1 MNDTLI
7 QVAIDNL
14 SRDPNQPRKQFE
26 LASIKE
32 LAVSIAAQG
41 IIQPIIIR
49 PNPSKE
55 GHFYIVAGERR
66 YRAAKRAKLTQVPA
80 IVKKDVGVELR
91 SIQLNE
97 NFHREDLSLIEIA
110 EGVQAHIAATLKAT
124 SKKKVTNKELVKE
137 FGNSETY
144 WSRVRKLATAPQQV
158 KDALRSKKLVNINV
172 ASDMTT
178 LNELNENAFRD
189 VWNDYEQGNIN
200 GSLENYV
207 SMQVR
212 MAKQMKEYG
221 FVMPTPNENGV
232 YDKNEPHA
240 MVKEFVEDA
249 IKAEVV
255 VLQVDKSKFA
265 TSYCRDLFTSYQ
277 GSPLSV
283 CTRSAYKT
291 EGEALADTFVQL
303 GQTVVSDIERHA
315 NGSQADVNR
324 FYGAAMKQLVA
335 WINDELKAAGSDITF
350 VMPTKPEKAPTQTTK
365 ESADNPIE
373 TRNDKPLNIEPPV
386 TVSTDEV
393 AQVNLRA
400 EIAELQ
406 KQGSTTENVSEQMTI
421 AVPMKLQPLISRLV
435 SYYYG
440 VSEAMSPEV
449 GLAQIEKSVTAL
461 TGTATNVH

>member
-7 QVAIDNL
+7 QVAIGNL

-32 LAVSIAAQG
+32 LAISIAAQG

-66 YRAAKRAKLTQVPA
+66 YRAAKRAKLTQIPA
-80 IVKKDVGVELR
+80 IVKTDVGAELR

-110 EGVQAHIAATLKAT
+110 EGVEAHIAATLKAT
-124 SKKKVTNKELVKE
+124 GKKKVTNKELVKE

-144 WSRVRKLATAPQQV
+144 WSRVRKMATAPQQV

-221 FVMPTPNENGV
+221 FVMPTPNANGV

-240 MVKEFVEDA
+240 VVKEFAEDA

-265 TSYCRDLFTSYQ
+265 TSYCRELFTSYQ

-303 GQTVVSDIERHA
+303 GQTVLSDIERHA
-315 NGSQADVNR
+315 NGSQSDVNR
-324 FYGAAMKQLVA
+324 FYGATMKRLVA
-335 WINDELKAAGSDITF
+335 WINDELKAAGSDVIF
-350 VMPTKPEKAPTQTTK
+350 VMPAKPEKAPTQTTQ
-365 ESADNPIE
+365 ESAHCATE
-373 TRNDKPLNIEPPV
+373 TDEKPLNVEAPV
-386 TVSTDEV
+386 SVSMDEV
-393 AQVNLRA
+393 VPVNLEA

-406 KQGSTTENVSEQMTI
+406 KEGSTTENVSELMKIT
-421 AVPMKLQPLISRLV
+421 VPSKLQPLISRLV

-449 GLAQIEKSVTAL
+449 GFAQIEKSVTEL
-461 TGTATNVH
+461 TGAVKNVH

>member
-7 QVAIDNL
+7 QVAIGNL

-32 LAVSIAAQG
+32 LAISIAAQG

-66 YRAAKRAKLTQVPA
+66 YRAAKRAKLTQIPA
-80 IVKKDVGVELR
+80 IVKTDVGAELR

-110 EGVQAHIAATLKAT
+110 EGVEAHIAATLKAT
-124 SKKKVTNKELVKE
+124 GKKKVTNKELVKE

-221 FVMPTPNENGV
+221 FVMPTPNANGV

-240 MVKEFVEDA
+240 VVKEFAEDA

-265 TSYCRDLFTSYQ
+265 TSYCRELFTSYL

-291 EGEALADTFVQL
+291 EGEALADMFVQL
-303 GQTVVSDIERHA
+303 GQTVVSDIERHV
-315 NGSQADVNR
+315 NGSQTDVNR
-324 FYGAAMKQLVA
+324 FYGASMKRLVA
-335 WINDELKAAGSDITF
+335 WINDELKAAGSDVTF
-350 VMPTKPEKAPTQTTK
+350 SMPAKPEKAPTQTTQ
-365 ESADNPIE
+365 ESADNATE
-373 TRNDKPLNIEPPV
+373 THEKPLNVETPV
-386 TVSTDEV
+386 SVSMDEV
-393 AQVNLRA
+393 VPVNLEA

-406 KQGSTTENVSEQMTI
+406 KAASNTENVSELMTI
-421 AVPMKLQPLISRLV
+421 TVPMKLQPLISRLV

-449 GLAQIEKSVTAL
+449 GFAQIEKSVTEL
-461 TGTATNVH
+461 TGAVKNVH